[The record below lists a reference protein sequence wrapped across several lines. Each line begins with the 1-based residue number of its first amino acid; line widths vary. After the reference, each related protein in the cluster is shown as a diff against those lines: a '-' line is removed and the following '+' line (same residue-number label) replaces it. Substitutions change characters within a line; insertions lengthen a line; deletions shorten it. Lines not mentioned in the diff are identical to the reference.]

1 MVSVITPIYNNED
14 FLSETIESVL
24 QQTYKEWELILID
37 DGSDDNSLLIAQ
49 KYESDDTRVHVL
61 QMSKNSGMAE
71 SINYGCTKATGQYI
85 AFLDS
90 DDVWLPSKLEEQL
103 QFMKKKDCAISC
115 TSYIQINADGTKGT
129 KAVQGKGKS

>member
-1 MVSVITPIYNNED
+1 MITPIYNNED